1 MAVSPPGER
10 QRGWRQCKQVGRGGR
25 GAWRD
30 PAAPGLPPDALPR
43 TPDAFKA
50 AALQLQG
57 GSAEAAAGDLT
68 SWQERHAVLVLS
80 KAKELAKIRYDLCPR
95 HMKDKQ
101 FWKIYFLLSKS
112 YISPYELRAIQKEKL
127 RRMET
132 ENGKSKEV
140 ITVEVEMQESK
151 GSRVSQPSEIDLES
165 QA

>member
-1 MAVSPPGER
+1 LIA
-10 QRGWRQCKQVGRGGR
+10 
-25 GAWRD
+25 
-30 PAAPGLPPDALPR
+30 
-43 TPDAFKA
+43 
-50 AALQLQG
+50 G